1 MAAGALLGM
10 SAAGWVGRRKGR
22 VCLSVCERVSV
33 PGLAQRSAC
42 EGGVVP
48 GAVRAGRECESGKQ
62 IGVEMCGRNQ
72 GLGQFPF
79 SCPMFALMATG
90 H

>member
-1 MAAGALLGM
+1 MGL
-10 SAAGWVGRRKGR
+10 SA
-22 VCLSVCERVSV
+22 CERVSV

-62 IGVEMCGRNQ
+62 IGVADVWQRSRSWSVSTFLSYVCFNGNQ
-72 GLGQFPF
+72 TLSFVH
-79 SCPMFALMATG
+79 SLDS
-90 H
+90 